1 MADLLKGLNE
11 QQREVVKATHGPVLV
26 LAGAGSGKT
35 RALTYRIAYLVQ
47 QQIARPQEILAVTF
61 TNKAAGEMKER
72 IASLTGSRDKMP
84 RWVGTF
90 HGIGAKM
97 LREQAKNLPRSP
109 GFTIFGTDDSER
121 VVKMAM
127 DQLGL
132 ARKEFNPRHLRHRIS
147 EAKSRL
153 KWPEE
158 VLAEA
163 GRMEDEVFGRVYG
176 RYENLLAKH
185 DAYDFDDLIVRT
197 WQLLNDNE
205 SIRLFYQQRWRW
217 LSVDEYQDTSPL
229 QDSLLKNLT
238 GPEKNIC
245 AVGDDYQAIYSWRGA
260 KVDHILNFADSF
272 KGCLTIYLTQ
282 NYRSTQAILKAA
294 NEVIAENKRQ
304 KHKKLWTDAEAG
316 TPIRLV
322 EVPSSS
328 YEAHWVRADIEE
340 YIAKGGK
347 RSDCVALYRTNAQS
361 RALEEQFLSYGIPY
375 TVVGGYRFYERKEIK
390 DALSLLQLWVNPR
403 AVLALERI
411 AQAMWYGIGAK
422 TIQRW
427 DNEAEGLGISLLDLL
442 NQSWRHKKGV
452 GSFLDAFSQARQD
465 QPETVKDILEIL
477 LTRSGYEKWLKKQP
491 DGEDRWENV
500 EELLNVTA
508 NYRDA
513 GKFLE
518 EVSLLSDIDTFEGEK
533 DRVTCMTLHAAKGL
547 EFNRVYITGCEE
559 NLMPHVNSLMN
570 ADQVEEERRLLYVG
584 MTRARQDLAI
594 IHARYRLVRGEMQP
608 QAPSRFLT
616 ALEGLECCEP
626 VNLAGQERNEDA
638 LDAETEDDFGLWH
651 DGGEPTV
658 VAVEEGDFVQHK
670 RFGQGVVIGV
680 KGRMVTCVFK
690 NYGVK
695 TIDAAHLMAH
705 AGGY

>member
-1 MADLLKGLNE
+1 MADLLKELNE

-47 QQIARPQEILAVTF
+47 QRIAKPPEILAVTF

-72 IASLTGSRDKMP
+72 VAKLTGGRENMP

-97 LREQAKNLPRSP
+97 LREQAKSLPRSP
-109 GFTIFGTDDSER
+109 GFTIFGTDESER
-121 VVKMAM
+121 LVRMAM
-127 DQLGL
+127 DHLKIS
-132 ARKEFNPRHLRHRIS
+132 RKEFNPRHLRHRIS
-147 EAKSRL
+147 DAKSKFKMPR
-153 KWPEE
+153 E
-158 VLAEA
+158 VMAEA
-163 GRMEDEVFGRVYG
+163 TRAEDEALGVVYQ

-185 DAYDFDDLIVRT
+185 DAYDFDDLIVRN
-197 WQLLNDNE
+197 WQMLNENE
-205 SIRLFYQQRWRW
+205 GIRLFYQQRWRW

-229 QDSLLKNLT
+229 QDSLLKLLT

-245 AVGDDYQAIYSWRGA
+245 AVGDDYQSIYSWRGA
-260 KVDHILNFADSF
+260 KVDHILNFASSF
-272 KGCLTIYLTQ
+272 NNCRTIYLTQ
-282 NYRSTQAILKAA
+282 NYRSTKAILKAA
-294 NEVIAENKRQ
+294 NEVIAENKKQ
-304 KHKKLWTDAEAG
+304 KHKKLWTEAEAG
-316 TPIRLV
+316 TPIRII

-328 YEAHWVRADIEE
+328 YEAHWLRADIEE
-340 YIAKGGK
+340 HIANGGK

-375 TVVGGYRFYERKEIK
+375 TVVGGFRFYERKEVK
-390 DALSLLQLWVNPR
+390 DALALLQLWNNPR

-411 AQAMWYGIGAK
+411 AQAMWYGIGPK
-422 TIQRW
+422 TIKKW
-427 DNEAEGLGISLLDLL
+427 DQDAEEQGVNLFDIL
-442 NQSWRHKKGV
+442 NTSWRHKKGV
-452 GSFLDAFSQARQD
+452 GALLDAFSEVQKC
-465 QPETVKDILEIL
+465 ENKTVKDILESL
-477 LTRSGYEKWLKKQP
+477 LHKSGYEAWLKKQP
-491 DGEDRWENV
+491 DGAERWENI

-508 NYRDA
+508 NYADPEQ
-513 GKFLE
+513 FLE
-518 EVSLLSDIDTFEGEK
+518 EISLLSDIDTFEGEQ

-559 NLMPHVNSLMN
+559 NLLPHVNSLMN

-584 MTRARQDLAI
+584 MTRARRELTI
-594 IHARYRLVRGEMQP
+594 IHARYRLIRGAMQP

-616 ALEGLECCEP
+616 ALEGLPWCDKI
-626 VNLAGQERNEDA
+626 NMAGQERQDTVIGGDE
-638 LDAETEDDFGLWH
+638 EDDFGLWQ
-651 DGGEPTV
+651 DDGEPAI
-658 VAVEEGDFVQHK
+658 VAVEDGNFVQHK
-670 RFGQGVVIGV
+670 KFGQGVVIGV